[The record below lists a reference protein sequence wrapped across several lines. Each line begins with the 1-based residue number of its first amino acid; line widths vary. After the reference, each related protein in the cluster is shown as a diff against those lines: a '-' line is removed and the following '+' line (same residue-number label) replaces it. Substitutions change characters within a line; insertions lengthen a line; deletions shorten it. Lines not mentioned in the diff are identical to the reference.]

1 MNKSN
6 LILRTRFID
15 RASHWF
21 MVICFFMVALS
32 GLSWFF
38 PSLNWLN
45 GVFGTPQLARI
56 LHPFLG
62 AVVFVVLMFLFVRFV
77 KYNLP
82 ERQDALWFRN
92 LRTVLAGDHD
102 QPLQIGKYN
111 AGQKLL
117 FWTLL
122 ACMLVLLISGVVI
135 WRAYFSHFFGIDAIR
150 LAALLHALAA
160 FVLVLSIIVHIYAG
174 IWIKGSIG
182 AMLHGWVSRAWA
194 RKHHELWSR
203 DVTGDKTPPNPGR
216 KEG

>member
-1 MNKSN
+1 MNKN
-6 LILRTRFID
+6 KLILRTRFIE

-62 AVVFVVLMFLFVRFV
+62 TVVFLLLMFLFVRFV

-82 ERQDALWFRN
+82 ERQDAIWFRN
-92 LRTVLAGDHD
+92 LKTVLSGDHS

-111 AGQKLL
+111 AGQKIL
-117 FWTLL
+117 FWGIMGLISLL
-122 ACMLVLLISGVVI
+122 LLSGVVI
-135 WRAYFSHFFGIDAIR
+135 WRPWFAQYFSIPLIR
-150 LAALLHALAA
+150 IALLTHA
-160 FVLVLSIIVHIYAG
+160 VAG
-174 IWIKGSIG
+174 ISLMLLIIGHAYLAFWVKGSIRG
-182 AMLHGWVSRAWA
+182 MVTGYVSRSWA
-194 RKHHELWSR
+194 RSHHDRWYQQISKSE
-203 DVTGDKTPPNPGR
+203 K
-216 KEG
+216 K